1 MKLCPFLATKFQLHY
16 RRRPKKMS
24 RHERWPSADLPTQ
37 IKKRKMHKLA
47 SKRRARFLFL
57 LICDRLSLSMGT
69 VVWLV
74 KIAIKCPCQANIVR
88 AFIFLDQQRNG
99 LRNRR
104 ERDRQLSFPLVM
116 VVALCGVAVVV
127 AGCLVCVEKCSFV
140 LFSSSSSSSVLLCFT
155 TGGYILHPAI

>member
-1 MKLCPFLATKFQLHY
+1 
-16 RRRPKKMS
+16 
-24 RHERWPSADLPTQ
+24 
-37 IKKRKMHKLA
+37 
-47 SKRRARFLFL
+47 
-57 LICDRLSLSMGT
+57 MGT

-74 KIAIKCPCQANIVR
+74 KIAIKCPCQANIVW

-140 LFSSSSSSSVLLCFT
+140 LFSSSSSVLLCFT

>member
-1 MKLCPFLATKFQLHY
+1 MKLCVLSWRQSFDYTIGVGLKRCPDTSAGLQLTCQHKN
-16 RRRPKKMS
+16 KKG
-24 RHERWPSADLPTQ
+24 
-37 IKKRKMHKLA
+37 KMHKLA
-47 SKRRARFLFL
+47 SKRRERFLFL

-140 LFSSSSSSSVLLCFT
+140 LFSSSSSVLLCFT